1 VEAFKVVDFKF
12 GFDHSFLTYLLNH
25 KNLRSYAR
33 QAAQPVI
40 SNSSLKEVILQFP
53 KSKTDRQTIVR
64 QLDAIQSE
72 SQKLEAVY
80 QKKIDDL
87 EELKK
92 SILQRAFAEELT
104 AEKSRRDDMV
114 IEGEMIIPEG

>member
-1 VEAFKVVDFKF
+1 LDF
-12 GFDHSFLTYLLNH
+12 GNERLLS
-25 KNLRSYAR
+25 LPGEQGATR
-33 QAAQPVI
+33 QAITQAQIEVFRIKFPV
-40 SNSSLKEVILQFP
+40 LEEQ
-53 KSKTDRQTIVR
+53 QTIVR

-72 SQKLEAVY
+72 SQKLEAIF

-92 SILQRAFAEELT
+92 SILQKAFAEELT